1 MKLIFRQMQLD
12 DVSAVSKLETE
23 LFPDPW
29 PKKSFIN
36 EVLAEKISFPFIV
49 EENNEI
55 IGYIIC
61 WYYLNELHIGNI
73 AVTRDRQGTG
83 IGKFLLQN
91 VFEMFSDFGKSFLE
105 VRETNIIA
113 IKLYNSFGFKATY
126 RRKSYY
132 SNGEDALVMVKI
144 RDITTLRNY
153 NGLV

>member
-1 MKLIFRQMQLD
+1 MKLILREMQLD

-36 EVLAEKISFPFIV
+36 EILAKKISFPFIV

-61 WYYLNELHIGNI
+61 WYYLKELHIGNV
-73 AVTRDRQGTG
+73 AVTMAKQGKG
-83 IGKFLLQN
+83 VGRFLLRN
-91 VFEMFSDFGKSFLE
+91 IFEIFSDSDKSFLE
-105 VRETNIIA
+105 VRETNKIA
-113 IKLYNSFGFKATY
+113 IKLYNSFGFKITY

-132 SNGEDALVMVKI
+132 SNSEDALVMVKVRECNHI
-144 RDITTLRNY
+144 KDK
-153 NGLV
+153 

>member
-61 WYYLNELHIGNI
+61 WYYLKELHIGNV
-73 AVTRDRQGTG
+73 AVTMAKQRKGV
-83 IGKFLLQN
+83 GKFLLRSI
-91 VFEMFSDFGKSFLE
+91 FEIFSDSDKSFLE
-105 VRETNIIA
+105 VRETNTIA
-113 IKLYNSFGFKATY
+113 IKLYNSFGFKTTY

-132 SNGEDALVMVKI
+132 SNGEDALVMVKV
-144 RDITTLRNY
+144 REY
-153 NGLV
+153 NHIKDK